1 MGKATGHRAGGGGRV
16 SVYLIATIETKPGG
30 LPGLVEAIAEM
41 IPILETEGWTL
52 FSAFTQRT
60 GQLGVVIDIWELP
73 DRNAMDAGMGAVARS
88 PGFPEIS
95 AKLQASIAKETLV
108 FADKLDYPVRR

>member
-1 MGKATGHRAGGGGRV
+1 M

-30 LPGLVEAIAEM
+30 MPGLVAAIAEM

-60 GQLGVVIDIWELP
+60 GQLGVVIDVWELP
-73 DRNAMDAGMGAVARS
+73 DRNAMDAGMGAVAKSAR
-88 PGFPEIS
+88 FPEIS
-95 AKLQASIAKETLV
+95 SALQASIARETLV
-108 FADKLDYPVRR
+108 FADKLDYPVQR

>member
-1 MGKATGHRAGGGGRV
+1 M

-30 LPGLVEAIAEM
+30 MPGLVGAIAEM
-41 IPILETEGWTL
+41 IPILETAGWTL

-73 DRNAMDAGMGAVARS
+73 DRNAMDSGMGAVARS
-88 PGFPEIS
+88 PRFPEIS
-95 AKLQASIAKETLV
+95 AALQASIAKESLV
-108 FADKLDYPVRR
+108 FADKLEYPVQR